1 MHNDNVVVNRVGFQ
15 RSLNLS
21 LNPAC
26 GDSTGSKRI
35 EKDKVVYLLNLFKEG
50 GRRWDL
56 VCAVHLDDRSNAGLC

>member
-1 MHNDNVVVNRVGFQ
+1 MVDKEEFQ
-15 RSLNLS
+15 CSLNLD

-26 GDSTGSKRI
+26 GDSTGSERI

-56 VCAVHLDDRSNAGLC
+56 VCAVHLDDRANAGLY

>member
-1 MHNDNVVVNRVGFQ
+1 MVDKEEFQ
-15 RSLNLS
+15 CSLNLN

-26 GDSTGSKRI
+26 GDSTGSERI

-56 VCAVHLDDRSNAGLC
+56 VCLVHLDDRVHAGLC